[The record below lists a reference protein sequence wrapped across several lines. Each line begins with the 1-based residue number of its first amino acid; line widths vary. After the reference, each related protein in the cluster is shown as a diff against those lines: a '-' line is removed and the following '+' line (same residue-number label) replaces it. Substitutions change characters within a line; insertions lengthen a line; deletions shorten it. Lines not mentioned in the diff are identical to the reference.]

1 MIKDFTFRIAFE
13 SDISEMQSILQSAS
27 RDWSP
32 AVLPSC
38 FGRSYKQWVVCFE
51 STILGF
57 VIAKVITDHWEILQ
71 IVIHPDYQRQGL
83 AARLLQ
89 FVINEARKMQIKKI
103 QLEVR
108 RSNHA
113 AQSLYRRLGFAE
125 VSIRKKYY
133 SNGEDAVLMDLLIT

>member
-13 SDISEMQSILQSAS
+13 SDISEMQSILQLAS

-38 FGRSYKQWVVCFE
+38 FGRNYKQWVVCFE

-57 VIAKVITDHWEILQ
+57 VIAKVIADYWEILQ

-89 FVINEARKMQIKKI
+89 FVIHEARKMKIKKI

-113 AQSLYRRLGFAE
+113 AQSLYRRLNFAE
-125 VSIRKKYY
+125 VGIRKKYY
-133 SNGEDAVLMDLLIT
+133 SNGEDAVLMDCLLG